1 MSLDGSFSAAAAL
14 ARLLARCPAL
24 RSDPR
29 ILALASAAPGPAAAA
44 AAPARDDVV
53 AALAE
58 PLLHPRYTVPVLGC
72 FLPFAPA
79 LVDRAVALLRAAGPD
94 ALRADVG
101 KAAAEAEEAGEGD
114 ARVVEFYLSR
124 GRGMRLHE
132 LACLALAR
140 ALDLAPYLLRSVL
153 SYFKFSPPPF
163 QRLLYEGFQ
172 LPVPSKELQLLRDAT
187 QVSYRFLELE
197 PRVFCDQ
204 WDYSCLLD
212 LVYST
217 ADYSLADDSL
227 HSVGLDLRWCAIQ
240 ILMVVLKASDMAV
253 ESFGFRADEAF
264 ACFLR
269 WKEFCMDTSLEK
281 ASLYFQ
287 NEVGNSKRSAVELAS
302 LADCSSDWADA
313 AMGREHSSG
322 INACPFVLTATL
334 RKSYEVTLMAVSQK
348 WPVLLYGPVGAGKT
362 SLINKLAQITGNR
375 VLSIHM
381 DEQMDGRTLIGSYV
395 CTEKPG
401 EFKWAPGS
409 LTQAIA
415 KGFWIVFEDI
425 DKAPSDVQAIL
436 LPLLEGSSSFSIGHA
451 EAVEVA
457 ESFRLFATI
466 TTSKNDVSH
475 ALEGR
480 VTFSALWRKVMVG
493 APNRGDMINIINGCY
508 PSLEPISSKLI
519 DAFEKVNSLVCYQF
533 GGLNLAGGSSDG
545 IMHRF
550 SLRDLLKWCKRI
562 LGVDLNFE
570 GLGFASSG
578 CKLIVHEAIDIFA
591 ASLSSSDKR
600 FYVAG
605 EISRMLGVPHRAEI
619 VQATEKPI
627 IQARHTELQVGR
639 VTLQCS
645 KKPVLIQKG
654 PFADIRRASE
664 VLERVACSVKY
675 NEPILLVGETGT
687 GKTTIVQNLAAW
699 LKQPLTVVNLSQQ
712 SDISDLLG
720 GFKPTDAQSICFPLY
735 AEFKDLFCR
744 SFSGKDNEAILRHC
758 DVYVMQKNWK
768 KFLRALAKCVEKAQ
782 KLIEGSSK
790 SCSGS
795 KRKRPL
801 PAQVVSDWDAFSSR
815 LNAAC
820 SQISSA
826 TGMSFRFVEGA
837 FVSALRN
844 GHWILLDEV
853 NLAPPETLQRIG
865 AVLDGERGTLCLAER
880 GDVDYVERHPC
891 FRMFACM
898 NPATDAG
905 KRDLPYTFRSRFT
918 EYFVDDLID
927 DDDLCLFVSKYLDG
941 LNAAKGVIDSIV
953 RFYKVAKKESEERLQ
968 DGANQK
974 PQFSLRS
981 LSRALGY
988 IRNAEKKFGFRKALY
1003 DGFCMFF
1010 LTMLDAPSARII
1022 NDFIVSILLGKKVP
1036 PSVSFA
1042 EYFDEKHGQLD
1053 GCESDEF
1060 LSSYVLTKSVTE
1072 HIVNLARAVY
1082 IKRYPVLLQGPT
1094 SSGKTSLVRYLAAK
1108 TGHEFVRIN
1117 NHEHTDLQ
1125 EYLGTYVTDSH
1136 GKLQFQEGALVK
1148 AVREGHWIVLDEL
1161 NLAPSDVLEAL
1172 NRLLDDNRELFV
1184 PELQETIAAHP
1195 NFMLFATQNPPMLY
1209 GGRKMLS
1216 RAFRNRFIEVHVDE
1230 IPEDEL
1236 IIILEQRCKIAPS
1249 YAKKMVNV
1257 MKDLQTHRQN
1267 SRVFAGKHGF
1277 ITPRDLF
1284 RWANRYRSFDG
1295 KSYEDLAKD
1304 GYLLLAERL
1313 RDDREKVVVQE
1324 ALERH
1329 LHVQLNIPDLYASE
1343 VTREDNLSLDAVRL
1357 RVQERFGNVTWT
1369 KSMWRLYFLIER
1381 CYRAREPVLLVGE
1394 TGGGKTTVCQVLSAV
1409 LGAKLHILNCHQYTE
1424 TSDFIGGF
1432 CPIRDRSRIALE
1444 FKHLVARIKQMKI
1457 FIHVGGDV
1465 PLQTDISGADSIMS
1479 HLNEIADRYRK
1490 GKDLFPEVP
1499 VQDLDAIEQIK
1510 LDLMHLHK
1518 RWQAI
1523 FLWQDGPLVQAMKNG
1538 DLFLIDEISLADDSV
1553 LERLNSVLEPE
1564 RKLSLAEKG
1573 GSVLEKIVAHPNF
1586 FILATM
1592 NPGGD
1597 YGKKEL
1603 SPALRNRFTE
1613 LWVPAV
1619 TDVDELKSI
1628 TLGMFAKAEHSYLG
1642 DCIVSFWKWFNQ
1654 LHIGRVLTIRDLLSW
1669 ISFINVTEKNLR
1681 PQQALVHGLF
1691 LILLDGLA
1699 LGLSVSRAEASE
1711 LRGTCL
1717 SFLLEELQKVE
1728 GKALDPYVIDLNNYG
1743 WGDNIRKSD
1752 MDRDDLDGCFGMAPF
1767 YIPKGQFACEQ
1778 QGFEIMAPT
1787 TSKNVLRVLRGM
1799 QLPKPLLLEGSPGVG
1814 KTSLIVALAGF
1825 SGHNVV
1831 RINLSEQTDMMD
1843 LLGSDLPFEGGNGME
1858 FSWSDGIL
1866 LQALKKGSWVLL
1878 DELNLAPQ
1886 SVLEGLNAIF
1896 DHRAE
1901 VFIPELG
1908 QTYKCPASFRVFAC
1922 QNPSSQ
1928 GGGRK
1933 GLPKSF
1939 LNRFTK
1945 VYVDELLEE
1954 DYLFICKS
1962 RYYPLISESVLRN
1975 LIHFNNRLYM
1985 DTMIHRKYGQEGSP
1999 WEFNL
2004 RDIIRSC
2011 EMIAASP
2018 GTSED
2023 DCFLNTVYLQRM
2035 RTVADRHEVAKLFE
2049 EVFERK
2055 PSIHQ
2060 SKMLYVNPHCLI
2072 VGSASIRRNN
2082 FQSYKVQ
2089 NNQLNIF
2096 PSILHSLEAAMHC
2109 IHQGWLCILV
2119 GQNSSGKTSLIR
2131 LLAHLSGNT
2140 LNELNLSSATDVSE
2154 LLGCFEQYNFFR
2166 HYKAVISQVEH
2177 FVDVYFSLSMDK
2189 NWRSFIVERKGLF
2202 VKWFEFVSAKRFSS
2216 IQTST
2221 FIEMSR
2227 NASLP
2232 PLSLV
2237 AEIVKQIK
2245 CDVEM
2250 FDLPISLTKD
2260 ELSKTLKSIHNLQL
2274 SGVAHQPVKFEW
2286 VNGDLIRALECGEW
2300 IVLDNANFCNP
2311 TVLDRIN
2318 SLVEQERS
2326 IVVNECGLIDGN
2338 PLVLKAHPK
2347 FRMFLTVNAKY
2358 GEVSRAMRNRGVE
2371 IFLMDQNWNAE
2382 TNMPSD
2388 SERKDV
2394 IRFLIS
2400 CGIPRIELISSMS
2413 EAHMYAK
2420 AAGLRVGTNIT
2431 LLEVARWAQLFKQLL
2446 IKGNEFLWS
2455 LHLSW
2460 EHTYLP
2466 SLGEANGSDIVE
2478 VGKVRFLTNFDGSQI
2493 VDVGKFRFLTD
2504 FDGCSTGFHSGF
2516 SLSLPGGWPS
2526 EQKLRDFI
2534 WYSKESC
2541 VRRNCMYLRSLGA
2554 QYSAYQIS
2562 SLKDGSPFSCPISNI
2577 HPSILP
2583 TTRLCELQFPGF
2595 SGQCVKT
2602 RLTGAF
2608 NSDLADQMLFFAAN
2622 WVMEQSTENDLELY
2636 AMWFK
2641 WYNCQ
2646 VQPYCNFFE
2655 SYGYILEQ
2663 EIDHP
2668 IWHSIL
2674 ECYRE
2679 IVAHHKTDIVMQHI
2693 PLLSKKML
2701 DMAGCDAL
2709 KACQNRF
2716 RNALNGLSLLRL
2728 TLQQW
2733 KVEANYPDHA
2743 TLNVTLLPALKSL
2756 RCLEGEVLKIIVQS
2770 RKLLHIYSRLL
2781 DYHRSIWKMV
2791 ISSQFEVLPVVWNLL
2806 KKEVLKLQPK
2816 FPVEVGIFLMESVNL
2831 NNLQD
2836 VNLQYGKP
2844 TLWVYGGHPIVP
2856 SCSGI
2861 FYKVQDILSFSAVVW
2876 PRKNFSSKHLGDKQ
2890 QLIDAMLS
2898 AHQEL
2903 RHLAIEGISM
2913 AYLAATKTEEDVS
2926 TVIRQLDE
2934 IHKRFVG
2941 KVDYERSNLELL
2953 SKTSTAGVK
2962 CCCSLS
2968 SDILCNIDGFN
2979 GWLASLPLLNLKS
2992 LNLDTVLLQRLSRC
3006 TLKDSS
3012 EAHEIIKN
3020 SEYLLKYAM
3029 DYSLD
3034 SSSRSPLQYTQHQI
3048 IWWIHHAWATVD
3060 NVRVKVASSILEMWF
3075 NYHSYL
3081 WTYCSGSL
3089 KGLFSVTHNE
3099 ACDLAHLTKMDAI
3112 STIIHQDLRAVDY
3125 QKNCLMLRISSR
3137 NLWEGVSYVGNFVDG
3152 LHSAADS
3159 LFKQIIFVHKKHFKK
3174 EDYGLLE
3181 SVLFQQS
3188 KHYLEK
3194 EDLAII
3200 CALLSSSDHGV
3211 LASLSGS
3218 GKLVDFLLMDLYSSD
3233 SLWHTGAAW
3242 VRIGELRFRLLL
3254 SSYSPDPAFESA
3266 YKHSH
3271 ILEKISLME
3280 LEGKVE
3286 KEKKAVQFMVAVSL
3300 QVRHDCE
3307 ELAGF
3312 SSAEDACDQNL
3323 LQELKTEEKGMRAKV
3338 VFRPQQSKHKSL
3350 VAMCYE
3356 FEDRLSDCK
3365 DLLAILKSDGVG
3377 QLEVDRVCNWQI
3389 TSMNFIKT
3397 LTEDYGEYLDLIQ
3410 PIQVAV
3416 YEMKLGLAI
3425 TLAGSL
3431 HSEYLKKIKE
3441 EDTERVLGT
3450 IYAFMQFPSGS
3461 ITRRVINDMTDI
3473 SNYSIDGQPGFQS
3486 SDSDDFDI
3494 LKKLAGVSSQ
3504 LNICKVEDKVKSYS
3518 EMLVSIHHISL
3529 VRTACCVS
3537 NSLIMDKAS
3546 YLSLKDTFD
3555 HFTSTWIGMKSRLKA
3570 KENDDS
3576 QYYKFR
3582 SRIID
3587 IQDIFKDVP
3596 SFPDVDSE
3604 GIGVPDSEKLE
3615 HEFFKIMEGDNEDND
3630 VVEDTW
3636 DLIPESDLKSV
3647 VAIHNQLFGSPD
3659 LLEKPRKCQI
3669 SDAQKIKSFVESYEL
3684 GTRILKD
3691 MPELTCSM
3699 FDERLMP
3706 EHLFRICLEYEQTC
3720 APSDCSAYNAYKDPN
3735 PSLLFRMVEPLRA
3748 LQEKVGCYL
3757 DEWPDHP
3764 GLLKIIDIIA
3774 SLLSMPLSSPL
3785 SKALLGL
3792 QLLAGKALTLQENDS
3807 KFFLKDHLPP
3817 IFLLVY
3823 SWQRL
3828 ELDCWPTLLEEVLEK
3843 YEMNAVKLWFP
3854 LRALLNQTG
3863 GISMDEN
3870 LSIIKSVEEFVHTS
3884 NLGEFKR
3891 RLHLLLALH
3900 GEISDGAS
3908 VGAYSSASVKK
3919 IQNVLY
3925 NVFGYYMQFLS
3936 LVVGQIEAGKRTI
3949 EKELK
3954 DHIKLYRWEQEP
3966 YSMASVENFKR
3977 TRQKIFKLLQRF
3989 NDILQKP
3996 VIILLNE
4003 EATARK
4009 VPYWLDPQIPESQF
4023 PVNPEKFN
4031 RRFSWYNKWA
4041 SQTSLSIQ
4049 TLQRTNATAIGVP
4062 NVKEYMDDVICNVN
4076 YQQDEAGPVDELKSF
4091 WSALER
4097 IYGVA
4102 NFANTLKHGKK
4113 NQKKTALSNLFKTL
4127 EECGLSKH
4135 RPMGHE
4141 WGNELAA
4148 PSLLFLEQSYD
4159 TAHLLQQVSSQK
4171 TSEDVSIVHSE
4182 PLITDNWKHA
4192 NQQYFKCLAMM
4203 QELRQGSLKFNKDL
4217 GLEEVNRAM
4226 SFMNHLLTMLSEQR
4240 QLGYHLFD
4248 QLNQLRHVI
4257 FILGYDG
4264 GESKSLSSCQNMLLD
4279 SMWRQKKLFDSVLTM
4294 TTDTDLLLR
4303 SFEDCHYTSCNN
4315 LKEEVT
4321 AMSTLLGKFIS
4332 KFSESKDLLDKY
4344 LLGSN
4349 NIFAGAHMNMP
4360 LATREMEQLVAENF
4374 QLIDSLIEDVQ
4385 ALCHQDISMRSV
4397 KKTLVSRLQELL
4409 EKGKTVTKNSRE
4421 VAQDNNTL
4429 CSDVP
4434 KKLEAS
4440 YTDTWKET
4448 LLLAVGVVRTL
4459 TDLKIPNDG
4468 AEDSP
4473 VGIITS
4479 WKDILQSYVRNLKL
4493 DNICDASEKLCIL
4506 VRRLVDHQPE
4516 TRSSIEAHLM
4526 YLHAWLGVILSS
4538 AEGILSEFLEAH
4550 ETTSEMTHAIGD
4562 LLIYLFAEGFGT
4574 AEDATEDAADE
4585 QQHDEM
4591 GTGTGMGEGEGLESA
4606 SSKIDDTSQLE
4617 GDGNKKDDMCKPDQA
4632 PKNDDEAIEMPED
4645 FTAELSDV
4653 SEDPEGKDSG
4663 DEEEDM
4669 NLDNQMGDT
4678 GDASEVVGKKSWDK
4692 DKDEDPK
4699 TSTEKYE
4706 SGSSAKGTEQNDRE
4720 LRAKDEVEEED
4731 PMELDNDE
4739 QDKNN
4744 NLGDEPSICEET
4756 DLNTDDVMNK
4766 ADAYDD
4772 RTGPELSEPE
4782 NDFEDVDMEGPQQTD
4797 GKDADDE
4804 ETGSEDDEAD
4814 DRSNASG
4821 DIEEGDAAQQVDS
4834 MMDNEGEHGEDENM
4848 EQNNI
4853 DKQQLDKIDSL
4864 MHPSQGLQPDN
4875 VQLDSNR
4882 ESDANLANSSD
4893 MNGAVA
4899 PSVHFSG
4906 NELPNMEIS
4915 LPNTGDDSRLS
4926 NSKAGM
4932 QNDAPQSHIK
4942 QTNPFRSIGDAMED
4956 WKERTR
4962 VSADTQDNQPE
4973 TEHHTD
4979 DENAA
4984 EFRYVPEGEQSTSQ
4998 ALGAATADQ
5007 INDETQIKKS
5017 SLEDESRVKKA
5028 EQDDERTHG
5037 HDSNPEVPQLQAS
5050 QTLTSK
5056 SENTNEFESRDMEVD
5071 NSAQDIVEGGK
5082 DNTFGDLVSFKRPP
5096 ANDKIALLDDLID
5109 RELPT
5114 QMDLDINGAET
5125 ERAIVDWKN
5134 LEMTTMK
5141 LSQELAEQLRLVMEP
5156 TLASKLQGDY
5166 RTGKRINMKKVI
5178 PYIASHFRRDK
5189 IWLRRTKPNKRN
5201 YQVVIAVD
5209 DSRSMSEGKCGK
5221 VAIEALVTVCRA
5233 MSQLEVGQFA
5243 VASFGRKGNVRV
5255 LHDFDQIFNGEAGI
5269 KIISSLS
5276 FEQDNKIEDQPVS
5289 DLLMHVN
5296 KMLDT
5301 AVARARTPSGQNPLQ
5316 QLILIIS
5323 DGKFHEKENLK
5334 RCVRDVLNR
5343 KRMVA
5348 YVLLDSPED
5357 SIMNLQEASFE
5368 GEKVAL
5374 TKYMDS
5380 FPFPYYVM
5388 LNNIEALP
5396 RTLADLLR
5404 HGLSSCR
5411 TSMNELWGRLTKIF
5425 GVNTKVLS
5433 TEQQIGELRS
5443 IYTPSD

>member
-29 ILALASAAPGPAAAA
+29 LLALASGP
-44 AAPARDDVV
+44 AAPARDDLA

-79 LVDRAVALLRAAGPD
+79 LVDRAVELLRAAGPA
-94 ALRADVG
+94 ALRADAG
-101 KAAAEAEEAGEGD
+101 KAAAAEEEEEAGEAD
-114 ARVVEFYLSR
+114 VRVVEFYLSR
-124 GRGMRLHE
+124 GRGLRLHE

-153 SYFKFSPPPF
+153 SYFKVSPPPF
-163 QRLLYEGFQ
+163 QRLICEGFRSS
-172 LPVPSKELQLLRDAT
+172 VSSKELFLLRDAT

-197 PRVFCDQ
+197 PRVFCEQ
-204 WDYSCLLD
+204 WDWSCLLD

-217 ADYSLADDSL
+217 ADYSLVDNSL
-227 HSVGLDLRWCAIQ
+227 NSVVSDLRWCTIQ
-240 ILMVVLKASDMAV
+240 ILMVVLKASDMAI
-253 ESFGFRADEAF
+253 ESFGLGADEAF
-264 ACFLR
+264 TCFLR
-269 WKEFCMDTSLEK
+269 WKDFCMDTSLEK

-287 NEVGNSKRSAVELAS
+287 SEDGNSKSSVDGLAS
-302 LADCSSDWADA
+302 LADCLSDWPEVAV
-313 AMGREHSSG
+313 GREHSIGSD
-322 INACPFVLTATL
+322 ACSFVLTATL
-334 RKSYEVTLMAVSQK
+334 RKSYEVALMAISQK

-362 SLINKLAQITGNR
+362 ALINKLAQIGGNR
-375 VLSIHM
+375 VLFIHM

-425 DKAPSDVQAIL
+425 DKAPSDVQSIL

-475 ALEGR
+475 AVEGR

-493 APNRGDMINIINGCY
+493 EPNRRDMFNIINGCY

-519 DAFEKVNSLVCYQF
+519 DTFEKVNSLVSHQF

-545 IMHRF
+545 ILHRF

-562 LGVDLNFE
+562 LRVDLNFG

-578 CKLIVHEAIDIFA
+578 CKLIFHEAVDIFA
-591 ASLSSSDKR
+591 ASLSSDKR
-600 FYVAG
+600 LYVAG
-605 EISRMLGVPHRAEI
+605 EIARMLGVPHLAETM
-619 VQATEKPI
+619 QPSEKPI
-627 IQARHTELQVGR
+627 IQARHAELQVGR

-645 KKPVLIQKG
+645 DKPVLIQKG
-654 PFADIRRASE
+654 PFADIRRALE
-664 VLERVACSVKY
+664 VLERVACSIKF

-687 GKTTIVQNLAAW
+687 GKTTAVQNLAAW

-720 GFKPTDAQSICFPLY
+720 GFKPTDAHSICFPLY
-735 AEFKDLFCR
+735 MEFKDLFCR
-744 SFSGKDNEAILRHC
+744 SFSGKENEAILRHC

-768 KFLRALAKCVEKAQ
+768 KLLRALTKCVEKAQ

-815 LNAAC
+815 LNVAC
-820 SQISSA
+820 SQIGSA

-927 DDDLCLFVSKYLDG
+927 DDDLRLFVSKYLDG
-941 LNAAKGVIDSIV
+941 LNASKGVIDSIV

-988 IRNAEKKFGFRKALY
+988 LKYAEKKFGFRKALY

-1010 LTMLDAPSARII
+1010 LTMLDAPSAKII
-1022 NDFIVSILLGKKVP
+1022 HNFIVSFLLDGRVP
-1036 PSVSFA
+1036 PSVPFA
-1042 EYFDEKHGQLD
+1042 EYFVEKHGQLD

-1060 LSSYVLTKSVTE
+1060 VRSYVLTNSVTE

-1230 IPEDEL
+1230 IPEAEL
-1236 IIILEQRCKIAPS
+1236 IIILEQRCEIAHS
-1249 YAKKMVNV
+1249 YATKMVDV

-1284 RWANRYRSFDG
+1284 RWANRYRTFDG

-1313 RDDREKVVVQE
+1313 RDDNEKTLVHE

-1329 LHVQLNIPDLYASE
+1329 LRVKLNIPDLYTSE

-1357 RVQERFGNVTWT
+1357 RVQEHFGSVTWT

-1381 CYRAREPVLLVGE
+1381 CYRAREPALLVGE

-1409 LGAKLHILNCHQYTE
+1409 LGSKLHILNCHQYTE

-1432 CPIRDRSRIALE
+1432 CPVRDRSRIALE
-1444 FKHLVARIKQMKI
+1444 FKHLVARVKQMKM

-1465 PLQTDISGADSIMS
+1465 PLQTDICGADSIVS
-1479 HLNEIADRYRK
+1479 HLNEIIDKYRK
-1490 GKDLFPEVP
+1490 EKALFPEVP
-1499 VQDLDAIEQIK
+1499 VQDLEAMEQIK
-1510 LDLMHLHK
+1510 LDLMDLHK

-1538 DLFLIDEISLADDSV
+1538 DLLLIDEISLADDSV

-1613 LWVPAV
+1613 VWVPAV

-1628 TLGMFAKAEHSYLG
+1628 TIGKFTKAEQYYLG

-1654 LHIGRVLTIRDLLSW
+1654 LHIGRMLTIRDLLSW
-1669 ISFINVTEKNLR
+1669 ISFINVTEENLG
-1681 PQQALVHGLF
+1681 PHQALIHGVF
-1691 LILLDGLA
+1691 LILLDGLT
-1699 LGLSVSRAEASE
+1699 LGLSVSRTEASE
-1711 LRGTCL
+1711 LRSTCL
-1717 SFLLEELQKVE
+1717 SYLLEELQKVE
-1728 GKALDPYVIDLNNYG
+1728 GKALEPYVIDLNNYG
-1743 WGDNIRKSD
+1743 WGDNIRKTD
-1752 MDRDDLDGCFGMAPF
+1752 MDHDHPEDCFGIAPF
-1767 YIPKGQFACEQ
+1767 YIAKGYVACKQ

-1843 LLGSDLPFEGGNGME
+1843 LLGSDLPSEGGNGME

-1866 LQALKKGSWVLL
+1866 LQALKNGSWVLL

-1886 SVLEGLNAIF
+1886 SVLEGLNAIL

-1908 QTYKCPASFRVFAC
+1908 QTFKCPPSFRVFAC

-1945 VYVDELLEE
+1945 VYVDELSEE

-1962 RYYPLISESVLRN
+1962 RYYPSISESLLRN
-1975 LIHFNNRLYM
+1975 LILFNNRLYM
-1985 DTMIHRKYGQEGSP
+1985 DTMINRKYGQEGSP

-2011 EMIAASP
+2011 EMIAGSQD
-2018 GTSED
+2018 TSKD

-2035 RTVADRHEVAKLFE
+2035 RTVADRHEVIKLFE
-2049 EVFERK
+2049 EVFQRK
-2055 PSIHQ
+2055 PSIYE

-2072 VGSASIRRNN
+2072 VGSASISRNN

-2096 PSILHSLEAAMHC
+2096 PSILHCLEAVMHC

-2131 LLAHLSGNT
+2131 LLAQLSGNT

-2166 HYKAVISQVEH
+2166 HYKVVISQVEH
-2177 FVDVYFSLSMDK
+2177 FVDVYFGLSMDIK
-2189 NWRSFIVERKGLF
+2189 WRNFIVERKGLF
-2202 VKWFEFVSAKRFSS
+2202 VKWFEFVAAKKHSS
-2216 IQTST
+2216 IRTST

-2227 NASLP
+2227 NSSLP
-2232 PLSLV
+2232 SLSLV
-2237 AEIVKQIK
+2237 AEIVEQIK

-2250 FDLPISLTKD
+2250 FDLPIPLTKD
-2260 ELSKTLKSIHNLQL
+2260 DLSKTLKSIYSLQQ
-2274 SGVAHQPVKFEW
+2274 SGEAHQPIKFEW
-2286 VNGDLIRALECGEW
+2286 VAGDLIRAIECGEW

-2326 IVVNECGLIDGN
+2326 IVVNECGLVDGN

-2371 IFLMDQNWNAE
+2371 VFLMDENWNLE
-2382 TNMPSD
+2382 GLSNMPGD

-2394 IRFLIS
+2394 VRFLIS
-2400 CGIPRIELISSMS
+2400 CGIPRMELISSMS

-2420 AAGLRVGTNIT
+2420 AAGLHLGTNIT
-2431 LLEVARWAQLFKQLL
+2431 LLEMTRWVQLFQQLL
-2446 IKGNEFLWS
+2446 IKGNQFLWS

-2478 VGKVRFLTNFDGSQI
+2478 AGKV
-2493 VDVGKFRFLTD
+2493 RFLTD
-2504 FDGCSTGFHSGF
+2504 FDGSDVMDIKKFRCLTFDGCSTGLHSGF
-2516 SLSLPGGWPS
+2516 SLSLPGGWPM
-2526 EQKLRDFI
+2526 EHKLRDFI

-2541 VRRNCMYLRSLGA
+2541 VRRNCMYLQSLGA

-2562 SLKDGSPFSCPISNI
+2562 SLKDGSSLLGPVSNV

-2583 TTRLCELQFPGF
+2583 TTSLCELQFPTF
-2595 SGQCVKT
+2595 SGQSVKN
-2602 RLTGAF
+2602 RVTGPF
-2608 NSDLADQMLFFAAN
+2608 NSFLADQMLFFAAN
-2622 WVMEQSTENDLELY
+2622 WVIEQSTENDLELY
-2636 AMWFK
+2636 AIWFK

-2655 SYGYILEQ
+2655 SYGYILKQ
-2663 EIDHP
+2663 EIEHP
-2668 IWHSIL
+2668 IWYSIL

-2679 IVAHHKTDIVMQHI
+2679 IVDYHRTNIVTQPI
-2693 PLLSKKML
+2693 PLLSRKLL
-2701 DMAGCDAL
+2701 DMAGCEAL
-2709 KACQNRF
+2709 KACQNRL

-2733 KVEANYPDHA
+2733 QIEENYPDLA
-2743 TLNVTLLPALKSL
+2743 TLRLPLLPALKSL
-2756 RCLEGEVLKIIVQS
+2756 RCLEGEVLKMIVKSQE
-2770 RKLLHIYSRLL
+2770 LLHIYSRLL
-2781 DYHRSIWKMV
+2781 DYHRSIWKML

-2806 KKEVLKLQPK
+2806 RKEIQMLPPEFQ
-2816 FPVEVGIFLMESVNL
+2816 VEVGIFLMESVNL

-2836 VNLQYGKP
+2836 FSFQCAKP
-2844 TLWVYGGHPIVP
+2844 NLWVYGGHPLVP
-2856 SCSGI
+2856 SCSEI
-2861 FYKVQDILSFSAVVW
+2861 FYKVQEILSFSAVVW
-2876 PRKNFSSKHLGDKQ
+2876 PRKNLWNKHLDDKQ

-2898 AHQEL
+2898 ANHEL
-2903 RHLAIEGISM
+2903 RHLAMEGASM
-2913 AYLAATKTEEDVS
+2913 AYLVATKTEEDVS
-2926 TVIRQLDE
+2926 TVVAQLDE
-2934 IHKRFVG
+2934 IHKRLAG
-2941 KVDYERSNLELL
+2941 KVDCERSNLELS
-2953 SKTSTAGVK
+2953 SKTSTAEVK

-2968 SDILCNIDGFN
+2968 SDILCNTDGFN

-2992 LNLDTVLLQRLSRC
+2992 LDLDTVLLQRLSRC
-3006 TLKDSS
+3006 TQKDPS
-3012 EAHEIIKN
+3012 EAQEIIAN
-3020 SEYLLKYAM
+3020 SEDLLKYAM

-3034 SSSRSPLQYTQHQI
+3034 SSSRSPLDSTPHQI

-3060 NVRVKVASSILEMWF
+3060 NVHVKVASSILEMWY
-3075 NYHSYL
+3075 NYHSSL
-3081 WTYCSGSL
+3081 WTYCAGSP

-3099 ACDLAHLTKMDAI
+3099 TCDLAHLTKMDAI
-3112 STIIHQDLRAVDY
+3112 NAIIQQDLSAVDY
-3125 QKNCLMLRISSR
+3125 QKSCIMLRISSR
-3137 NLWEGVSYVGNFVDG
+3137 NLWEGVSHVENFVDS

-3159 LFKQIIFVHKKHFKK
+3159 LFKQIIVVHKEHFEK
-3174 EDYGLLE
+3174 EDYSQLE
-3181 SVLFQQS
+3181 SVLLQQT

-3194 EDLAII
+3194 EDIDTI
-3200 CALLSSSDHGV
+3200 CAVLSSSSHDA

-3218 GKLVDFLLMDLYSSD
+3218 DKLIEFLLMDLSSSYSHD
-3233 SLWHTGAAW
+3233 SMFHTGAAW
-3242 VRIGELRFRLLL
+3242 VHIGELRFRLLL
-3254 SSYSPDPAFESA
+3254 RSYSPDPAFEST

-3271 ILEKISLME
+3271 ILEKISLVE
-3280 LEGKVE
+3280 LEGK
-3286 KEKKAVQFMVAVSL
+3286 
-3300 QVRHDCE
+3300 VRHDCE

-3312 SSAEDACDQNL
+3312 SSAEDIYDQNL
-3323 LQELKTEEKGMRAKV
+3323 LQELKTEEKDMRAKV
-3338 VFRPQQSKHKSL
+3338 VFRPQQSKHKGL
-3350 VAMCYE
+3350 VAVCYE

-3365 DLLAILKSDGVG
+3365 DLLAKLNCNGVG

-3389 TSMNFIKT
+3389 TSMNFIKR
-3397 LTEDYGEYLDLIQ
+3397 LTEDYGEYVDLIQ

-3425 TLAGSL
+3425 ALSSSL
-3431 HSEYLKKIKE
+3431 QREYLKKIKE
-3441 EDTERVLGT
+3441 DDIKRVLGT

-3461 ITRRVINDMTDI
+3461 ITGTVITDMTEL
-3473 SNYSIDGQPGFQS
+3473 SNYAIDGQPGTQY
-3486 SDSDDFDI
+3486 SDSDV
-3494 LKKLAGVSSQ
+3494 LKKLVGMSSQ
-3504 LNICKVEDKVKSYS
+3504 LNVGRVAEKVKSYS
-3518 EMLVSIHHISL
+3518 EMQFSIQHISL
-3529 VRTACCVS
+3529 VRTAYCVS
-3537 NSLIMDKAS
+3537 CSLIMDKAC

-3555 HFTSTWIGMKSRLKA
+3555 YFTSTWIDMKSHLKA
-3570 KENDDS
+3570 KQNDDS

-3587 IQDIFKDVP
+3587 IQDIFKHVP
-3596 SFPDVDSE
+3596 SIPDMESE
-3604 GIGVPDSEKLE
+3604 DIRVPDNEEKLE
-3615 HEFFKIMEGDNEDND
+3615 LEFFKITERIDEDNN

-3636 DLIPESDLKSV
+3636 DLIPESTLNSI
-3647 VAIHNQLFGSPD
+3647 VAIHNQLFGSLD
-3659 LLEKPRKCQI
+3659 LFEKPSKCQI
-3669 SDAQKIKSFVESYEL
+3669 SDAQKVQSFIESYEL

-3691 MPELTCSM
+3691 LPELACSV

-3706 EHLFRICLEYEQTC
+3706 EHLFRVCLEYQQTC
-3720 APSDCSAYNAYKDPN
+3720 APSFDCRAYNAYKDPN
-3735 PSLLFRMVEPLRA
+3735 PSMLFRMVEPLRTLRA
-3748 LQEKVGCYL
+3748 KVEFYL

-3764 GLLKIIDIIA
+3764 GLLKILDIIA
-3774 SLLSMPLSSPL
+3774 SLLAMPLSTPL

-3792 QLLAGKALTLQENDS
+3792 QLLAGKAQTLQENDS

-3817 IFLLVY
+3817 IFSLVY

-3828 ELDCWPTLLEEVLEK
+3828 ELDCWPVLLEEVQQK
-3843 YEMNAVKLWFP
+3843 YETNAVKLWFP
-3854 LRALLNQTG
+3854 LRALLTQTCD
-3863 GISMDEN
+3863 ISMDDD
-3870 LSIIKSVEEFVHTS
+3870 LSIIKSVEEFVQTS

-3891 RLHLLLALH
+3891 RLHLLLAFH

-3919 IQNVLY
+3919 TQNILY

-3936 LVVGQIEAGKRTI
+3936 LILEQIEAGKGSV

-3954 DHIKLYRWEQEP
+3954 DQVKLYRWEQEP
-3966 YSMASVENFKR
+3966 YSTASIENFKR
-3977 TRQKIFKLLQRF
+3977 TRQRIFKLLRRF

-3996 VIILLNE
+3996 IVILLTE
-4003 EATARK
+4003 ETTTRK
-4009 VPYWLDPQIPESQF
+4009 VPYWLDPQRPESQF
-4023 PVNPEKFN
+4023 PVDTEKFN
-4031 RRFSWYNKWA
+4031 RRFLWYSKWA
-4041 SQTSLSIQ
+4041 SQTSLSLH
-4049 TLQRTNATAIGVP
+4049 TLQHTDATAIGIPTV
-4062 NVKEYMDDVICNVN
+4062 NEYADVVIHNVN
-4076 YQQDEAGPVDELKSF
+4076 RQQDETEAVDKLKFF

-4097 IYGVA
+4097 IYGAA

-4113 NQKKTALSNLFKTL
+4113 NQKKAALSNLFKTL

-4135 RPMGHE
+4135 RPIGHE
-4141 WGNELAA
+4141 WGDDLAA
-4148 PSLLFLEQSYD
+4148 PSPLFLEQSYD
-4159 TAHLLQQVSSQK
+4159 ATHLLQEVSSQK
-4171 TSEDVSIVHSE
+4171 PLEDVSIVHST
-4182 PLITDNWKHA
+4182 LLTTDNWKHA
-4192 NQQYFKCLAMM
+4192 NRQYFKCLAMM
-4203 QELRQGSLKFNKDL
+4203 QKLRQGSLKFNKDL
-4217 GLEEVNRAM
+4217 GLEEVNRAT
-4226 SFMNHLLTMLSEQR
+4226 SFMNHLLTILCEQR
-4240 QLGYHLFD
+4240 HLAYDLFG
-4248 QLNQLRHVI
+4248 QLNQLRRVI
-4257 FILGYDG
+4257 FLLGYDG
-4264 GESKSLSSCQNMLLD
+4264 GESKSLSSCQTVLLT
-4279 SMWRQKKLFDSVLTM
+4279 SMWQQKKLFDSVLTM
-4294 TTDTDLLLR
+4294 ITDTNLLLR
-4303 SFEDCHYTSCNN
+4303 SFKDCHTTSCNN
-4315 LKEEVT
+4315 FEEI
-4321 AMSTLLGKFIS
+4321 APMSTLLGKYIS
-4332 KFSESKDLLDKY
+4332 RFSESKDLLDKY

-4349 NIFAGAHMNMP
+4349 NIFAGTHMDMP
-4360 LATREMEQLVAENF
+4360 LATREMEQLVAVNF
-4374 QLIDSLIEDVQ
+4374 QLIDSLREDVQ
-4385 ALCHQDISMRSV
+4385 VLCHQDISMRSV
-4397 KKTLVSRLQELL
+4397 TKALVSRLGELL
-4409 EKGKTVTKNSRE
+4409 EKGKRATENSRE
-4421 VAQDNNTL
+4421 VDEHNHRS
-4429 CSDVP
+4429 SDVLQ
-4434 KKLEAS
+4434 KLEAS
-4440 YTDTWKET
+4440 CADILKET
-4448 LLLAVGVVRTL
+4448 LMIAVDVVRKL
-4459 TDLKIPNDG
+4459 TDLEISNDG

-4473 VGIITS
+4473 VGTITS
-4479 WKDILQSYVRNLKL
+4479 WKDTLQSYVMNLKL
-4493 DNICDASEKLCIL
+4493 DHLCDAGEKLCTI
-4506 VRRLVDHQPE
+4506 VRRLADYKPE
-4516 TRSSIEAHLM
+4516 IHSSIEVHLM
-4526 YLHAWLGVILSS
+4526 HLHAWLCVILSS
-4538 AEGILSEFLEAH
+4538 AEGILSELLEAH
-4550 ETTSEMTHAIGD
+4550 RTTSEMTHALGD
-4562 LLIYLFAEGFGT
+4562 LLIYLFAEGFGST
-4574 AEDATEDAADE
+4574 EDTTEDAADE
-4585 QQHDEM
+4585 QQQDAI

-4606 SSKIDDTSQLE
+4606 SSKIDDISQLE
-4617 GDGNKKDDMCKPDQA
+4617 GDSNKKDDMCKPDQA
-4632 PKNDDEAIEMPED
+4632 PKNDDGAIEMPED

-4669 NLDNQMGDT
+4669 NLDDQMGDT

-4692 DKDEDPK
+4692 DKDDDPK

-4739 QDKNN
+4739 QGKNN
-4744 NLGDEPSICEET
+4744 NNLEDEPSTCEET

-4772 RTGPELSEPE
+4772 RTGPELPEPE
-4782 NDFEDVDMEGPQQTD
+4782 EDFVDIDMERQDQTEER
-4797 GKDADDE
+4797 DADDE
-4804 ETGSEDDEAD
+4804 EMGSEEMDQADEK
-4814 DRSNASG
+4814 SNAS
-4821 DIEEGDAAQQVDS
+4821 DDMEEGDTAEHGDS
-4834 MMDNEGEHGEDENM
+4834 MVDNEGEHVEDANM
-4848 EQNNI
+4848 EPNNL
-4853 DKQQLDKIDSL
+4853 DKQQLNKIDSL
-4864 MHPSQGLQPDN
+4864 MHPSQGIQADN

-4882 ESDANLANSSD
+4882 ESEANLANSSD

-4906 NELPNMEIS
+4906 NEAPNLEIPLPNA
-4915 LPNTGDDSRLS
+4915 GDDSRLLS
-4926 NSKAGM
+4926 NSKPEM
-4932 QNDAPQSHIK
+4932 QHDAPRSHIK
-4942 QTNPFRSIGDAMED
+4942 QTNPFRSIGDAIED
-4956 WKERTR
+4956 WKERAR
-4962 VSADTQDNQPE
+4962 VSADTQDHQPE
-4973 TEHHTD
+4973 TEQHTE

-5007 INDETQIKKS
+5007 INDDKQIKQS
-5017 SLEDESRVKKA
+5017 SVEDESRVRKV
-5028 EQDDERTHG
+5028 EQDDERISD
-5037 HDSNPEVPQLQAS
+5037 HDNSEVPQLGAS
-5050 QTLTSK
+5050 QALTRK
-5056 SENTNEFESRDMEVD
+5056 SEIANEFESRDIQTD
-5071 NSAQDIVEGGK
+5071 KSDQDLVEGGK
-5082 DNTFGDLVSFKRPP
+5082 DNTFGDLVSFKRP
-5096 ANDKIALLDDLID
+5096 AKDKVALPDDLTID
-5109 RELPT
+5109 NEMPS
-5114 QMDLDINGAET
+5114 QMDLDIAGADAG
-5125 ERAIVDWKN
+5125 RAIVDWKN
-5134 LEMTTMK
+5134 LEMTTIK

-5243 VASFGRKGNVRV
+5243 VASFGKKGNVRV

-5269 KIISSLS
+5269 NMISSLS
-5276 FEQDNKIEDQPVS
+5276 FEQDNKIEDQPVA
-5289 DLLMHVN
+5289 DLLMHLN
-5296 KMLDT
+5296 TMLDT

-5323 DGKFHEKENLK
+5323 DGKFHEKENLS

-5343 KRMVA
+5343 KRMIA

-5357 SIMNLQEASFE
+5357 SILNLQEAFFKPGQPVSM
-5368 GEKVAL
+5368 KS
-5374 TKYMDS
+5374 YMDS

-5404 HGLSSCR
+5404 QWFELMQSA
-5411 TSMNELWGRLTKIF
+5411 NE
-5425 GVNTKVLS
+5425 
-5433 TEQQIGELRS
+5433 
-5443 IYTPSD
+5443 